1 MSAIIPNKLVL
12 HEEMDPLGSQCQR
25 IKYESKA
32 GTAKAAGISTIHVP
46 SSRNAYM
53 KCRNSWLNF
62 SVKCNVNG
70 TLLPTATT
78 NSGNLELDPMGAAVF
93 IQKITVLQNDLPVAV
108 LDNYSQIHSILQVSQ
123 ATAASAG
130 VRSAIDG
137 SSWGMNGVR
146 NTLKGNRIRDWAG
159 PFPAV
164 STSTACVTPLMSFS
178 LPIVGLLSSANLPMC
193 LLKGG
198 IEIRINWRDDVRKIF
213 TTNAKTSTETVSI
226 TDKGSM
232 EFSNITWDAEI
243 TTMDDSSQL
252 EVAKENKFE
261 SGTVE
266 WSDVFY
272 YAFTNQVPVAQLSTA
287 TIVNTIVAG
296 FRYKSLRTI
305 YHAGFALPTS
315 KQFDSVNVPHIFW
328 NDIQY
333 RVAGV
338 EHPKQ
343 KIDTLAEVVQQ
354 NVASQSNVSQSCVTG
369 LMAHGFTSLNW
380 RPTESVPTVQTRF
393 TDRGVSAVNLESF
406 PDIHNISGV
415 DTTGA
420 DVECT
425 FNTIGD
431 GLTTSTL
438 NISQAWVAAFDCIYT
453 IRDGVLRRSN

>member
-1 MSAIIPNKLVL
+1 MSAVIPNKLVL
-12 HEEMDPLGSQCQR
+12 HEEMDPLGSQVQR

-32 GTAKAAGISTIHVP
+32 GTAQAAGISTIYVP
-46 SSRNAYM
+46 STRNGYM

-62 SVKCNVNG
+62 SVKCKVNG
-70 TLLPTATT
+70 TLLPTAAA
-78 NSGNLELDPMGAAVF
+78 NQGNLCLDPMGASCF
-93 IQKITVLQNDLPVAV
+93 IQKVTVLQNDLPVAV
-108 LDNYSQIHSILQVSQ
+108 LDNYSQIHNILQVSQ
-123 ATAASAG
+123 ATSSSASF
-130 VRSAIDG
+130 RSAVDG
-137 SSWGMNGVR
+137 SSWTANGNR
-146 NTLKGNRIRDWAG
+146 NTLTGNSVREWAG

-164 STSTACVTPLMSFS
+164 STATACVTPLLSFS
-178 LPIVGLLSSANLPMC
+178 LPIVGLLSSANLPLC
-193 LLKGG
+193 LLKSG
-198 IEIRINWRDDVRKIF
+198 IEIRINWRDDVRKVF
-213 TTNAKTSTETVSI
+213 TTNAHSSTAAVSI

-232 EFSNITWDAEI
+232 EFSNITWDGEI
-243 TTMDDSSQL
+243 TTMDDASQL

-287 TIVNTIVAG
+287 SLVNTIVAG

-305 YHAGFALPTS
+305 YHAGFALPTLR
-315 KQFDSVNVPHIFW
+315 QLDSVNVPHIFW

-354 NVASQSNVSQSCVTG
+354 NIASQSNVSQSCVSG
-369 LMAHGFTSLNW
+369 LMAQGYTTLNW
-380 RPTESVPTVQTRF
+380 RPTEFIPTLAPEF
-393 TDRGVSAVNLESF
+393 TNRGVSAVNLESF
-406 PDIHNISGV
+406 PDINNISGV

-420 DVECT
+420 DVECS
-425 FNTIGD
+425 FNTIAYAGA
-431 GLTTSTL
+431 TL

-453 IRDGVLRRSN
+453 ISNGVLRRSN

>member
-1 MSAIIPNKLVL
+1 MSAIIPHKLVL
-12 HEEMDPLGSQCQR
+12 HEELDPLGSQVQR
-25 IKYESKA
+25 IKFESKA
-32 GTAKAAGISTIHVP
+32 GTAQAAGISTIHVP
-46 SSRNAYM
+46 SQRNGFM
-53 KCRNSWLNF
+53 KCSNSWLNF
-62 SVKCNVNG
+62 TVQAKVNG
-70 TLLPTATT
+70 T
-78 NSGNLELDPMGAAVF
+78 NLVGRNLTLDPMGASCF
-93 IQKITVLQNDLPVAV
+93 IQKVTLLQNDLPVAV
-108 LDNYSQIHSILQVSQ
+108 LDNYSTIHNMLQVSQ
-123 ATAASAG
+123 ATSASAG
-130 VRSAIDG
+130 VRSVVDG
-137 SSWGMNGVR
+137 SAFYGNGPR
-146 NTLKGNRIRDWAG
+146 NTLKGNSVITWAG

-164 STSTACVTPLMSFS
+164 STATACVTPHLSFS
-178 LPIVGLLSSANLPMC
+178 LPLVGILGAANLPLC

-198 IEIRINWRDDVRKIF
+198 IEIRINWRDDVRKVF
-213 TTNAKTSTETVSI
+213 TTNSIVAQTTTI

-252 EVAKENKFE
+252 EVAKENNFG

-272 YAFTNQVPVAQLSTA
+272 YAFTNQVPLAQLTTKSL
-287 TIVNTIVAG
+287 VNTIVAG

-305 YHAGFALPTS
+305 YHAGFALPNS
-315 KQFDSVNVPHIFW
+315 AGLDSVNIPHIFW

-354 NVASQSNVSQSCVTG
+354 NLASQSNISQSCVAG
-369 LMAHGFTSLNW
+369 LMARTYTTLDW
-380 RPTESVPTVQTRF
+380 RPTETIPTDVVEYY
-393 TDRGVSAVNLESF
+393 DRGVSAVNLESF

-420 DVECT
+420 DVECA
-425 FNTIGD
+425 FNTVD
-431 GLTTSTL
+431 NSATTL
-438 NISQAWVAAFDCIYT
+438 AISQAWVAAFDCIYT